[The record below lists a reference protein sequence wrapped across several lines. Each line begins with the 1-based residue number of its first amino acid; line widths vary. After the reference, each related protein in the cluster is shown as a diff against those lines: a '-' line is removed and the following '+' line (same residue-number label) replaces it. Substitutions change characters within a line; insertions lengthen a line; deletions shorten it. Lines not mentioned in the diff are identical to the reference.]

1 MRQTFIATTLA
12 LSLAAGSA
20 VAAEKPTPEQLL
32 EDGASKILSAIQ
44 LLLLAIP
51 QYEAPVILDNGD
63 ILIRRV
69 PRDPRD
75 PEASPPADNPK
86 GKEI

>member
-1 MRQTFIATTLA
+1 MRHTLTAAILA
-12 LSLAAGSA
+12 LSLAGSTA
-20 VAAEKPTPEQLL
+20 FAADKPTPEQLL

-69 PRDPRD
+69 HRE
-75 PEASPPADNPK
+75 PEATSPEDKPK